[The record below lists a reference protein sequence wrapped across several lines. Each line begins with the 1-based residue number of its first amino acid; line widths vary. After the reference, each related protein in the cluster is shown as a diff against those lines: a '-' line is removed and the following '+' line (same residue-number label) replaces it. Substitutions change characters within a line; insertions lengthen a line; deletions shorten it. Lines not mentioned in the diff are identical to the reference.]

1 MLSAL
6 TQTTEEV
13 MSLLP
18 IALMPQIIL
27 SGILQ
32 PIESSITQLLSYFTL
47 GRWGTELLARAQD
60 YGQDTTPFLDAIKEF
75 LYPEDI
81 QGFPTDSF
89 EANALALAVVFGI
102 MLLIVI
108 LAMLQRISPKNS

>member
-32 PIESSITQLLSYFTL
+32 PIESSITQLLSYLTL

-60 YGQDTTPFLDAIKEF
+60 YGQDTSPFLDAINEF

-81 QGFPTDSF
+81 QGLPTDSF
-89 EANALALAVVFGI
+89 EANVIALALVFGI
-102 MLLIVI
+102 MLFIII
-108 LAMLQRISPKNS
+108 LAMLQRVSPKNS